1 MYSLTV
7 NFQTLEDLANYV
19 LKQQGKLHQVQIKE
33 EVELPAEIPP
43 VIEEKKTPKKS
54 SKKAAPKVEV
64 EVEVEEDFEEETS
77 PFSQSFDREGAI
89 VTAQKLVAQLKETG
103 IADDKIMPQIHEV
116 YKQADC
122 PINLKISQLDDE
134 QLAVFIPLFEM
145 KVKSITASVKGSKT
159 SASFI

>member
-7 NFQTLEDLANYV
+7 NFQTLEDLAYYV
-19 LKQQGKLHQVQIKE
+19 KEQQGKLHHVGIKE
-33 EVELPAEIPP
+33 EPVELPAEIPP
-43 VIEEKKTPKKS
+43 VIEEKKSKKA

-64 EVEVEEDFEEETS
+64 EEDFEEEAS
-77 PFSQSFDREGAI
+77 PFVESFDREGAI
-89 VTAQKLVAQLKETG
+89 ATAQKLVAQLKETG

-134 QLAVFIPLFEM
+134 QLAVFIPLFEI
-145 KVKSITASVKGSKT
+145 KVKSIVSPAKSSKT
-159 SASFI
+159 PASFI

>member
-7 NFQTLEDLANYV
+7 NFQTLADLAHYV
-19 LKQQGKLHQVQIKE
+19 QEQQGKLHQVQIKE

-43 VIEEKKTPKKS
+43 VIEEKKAKKS

-64 EVEVEEDFEEETS
+64 EEDVEEDMEVETS
-77 PFSQSFDREGAI
+77 PFVKSFDRQGAI
-89 VTAQKLVAQLKETG
+89 DTAQTLVSKLKDTG

-145 KVKSITASVKGSKT
+145 KVKSIIASVKSSKT
-159 SASFI
+159 PASFI

>member
-7 NFQTLEDLANYV
+7 NFQTFADLAHYV
-19 LKQQGKLHQVQIKE
+19 QEQQGKLHQVQIKRV

-43 VIEEKKTPKKS
+43 VIEEKKAKKS
-54 SKKAAPKVEV
+54 SKKVAPKI
-64 EVEVEEDFEEETS
+64 EVEEDVEEDMEVETS
-77 PFSQSFDREGAI
+77 PFVKFDRQGAI
-89 VTAQKLVAQLKETG
+89 DTAQTLVSKLKDTG

-145 KVKSITASVKGSKT
+145 KVKSIIASVKGSKT
-159 SASFI
+159 PASFI